1 MTQQK
6 SERKKNKKT
15 AVIVA
20 LLLALIALLCFGG
33 YTFSKYVTSGSG
45 TGTAQVAKWGYTIE
59 VNGDNLFGNKYKFD
73 GVASKA
79 TAEEN
84 NLTVKA
90 SGDYNVI
97 APGTTGS
104 MTFNVTGQAEVKAL
118 VSMFITEAVHN
129 EGIKDIVLKVQKAGG
144 NEIVYN
150 PVKWTL
156 KKKTKTQPDMIALP
170 GMKETTLHNVA
181 GAFHDMIYNSASSV
195 KNPGDVLEETTYELV
210 WEWPYEGTGTFEGV
224 TADELDTILGR
235 RAKDASYA
243 SYGDWT
249 IKEVCTEIKL
259 QLDMQVT
266 QLDRNWNNK

>member
-6 SERKKNKKT
+6 SERKNNRKT
-15 AVIVA
+15 TVIIA
-20 LLLALIALLCFGG
+20 LLLALIAILSFGG
-33 YTFSKYVTSGSG
+33 YTLSKFVTSGGS
-45 TGTAQVAKWGYTIE
+45 TGKAQVAKWGYTMKID
-59 VNGDNLFGNKYKFD
+59 GSNLFGKNYKFD

-79 TAEEN
+79 TQETKG
-84 NLTVKA
+84 LTVKA

-104 MTFNVTGQAEVKAL
+104 MTFTIGGQAEVVAL
-118 VSMFITEAVHN
+118 IAM
-129 EGIKDIVLKVQKAGG
+129 GIDPQKDVTLKMQKAGG
-144 NEIVYN
+144 GEIVYN

-170 GMKETTLHNVA
+170 GMKETTLHGVA

-266 QLDRNWNNK
+266 QLDRNWNNN

>member
-6 SERKKNKKT
+6 SERKNNKKT
-15 AVIVA
+15 TVIIA
-20 LLLALIALLCFGG
+20 LLLALIAILSFGG
-33 YTFSKYVTSGSG
+33 YTLSKYVTSGGS
-45 TGTAQVAKWGYTIE
+45 TGKAQVAKWGYTLEID
-59 VNGDNLFGNKYKFD
+59 GSNLFGKNYKFD
-73 GVASKA
+73 DKASKV
-79 TAEEN
+79 TKDTTG
-84 NLTVKA
+84 LTVKA

-104 MTFNVTGQAEVKAL
+104 MTFKIGGQAEVVAL
-118 VSMFITEAVHN
+118 IAM
-129 EGIKDIVLKVQKAGG
+129 GIDPKKDVTLKMQKAGG
-144 NEIVYN
+144 GEIVYN

-156 KKKTKTQPDMIALP
+156 KKNTHVLP
-170 GMKETTLHNVA
+170 GMEKTTLHEVA
-181 GAFHDMIYNSASSV
+181 GAFHDMIHNSASSV
-195 KNPGDVLEETTYELV
+195 KNPGDVLADTTYELV
-210 WEWPYEGTGTFEGV
+210 WEWAFEGTGTFEGV

-266 QLDRNWNNK
+266 QLDRNFNKK